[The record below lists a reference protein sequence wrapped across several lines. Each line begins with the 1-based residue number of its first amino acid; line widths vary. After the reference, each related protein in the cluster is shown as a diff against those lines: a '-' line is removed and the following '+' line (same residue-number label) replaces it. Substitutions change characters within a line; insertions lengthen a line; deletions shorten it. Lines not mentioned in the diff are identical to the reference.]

1 MKDIKSLEKG
11 LRVYL
16 TSKFYPPIPN
26 WVKDVF
32 VDSYKEYW
40 NGNVDR
46 KGLEKLLEDVYT
58 GGLENYGLWVFL
70 KEYQE

>member
-40 NGNVDR
+40 KGNIGRNIKNERDKKQKSRVR
-46 KGLEKLLEDVYT
+46 
-58 GGLENYGLWVFL
+58 YGCNTNDTLCS
-70 KEYQE
+70 K

>member
-40 NGNVDR
+40 KGNIGR
-46 KGLEKLLEDVYT
+46 KGLEK
-58 GGLENYGLWVFL
+58 
-70 KEYQE
+70 